1 LIGLLDK
8 INEWNFLL
16 GESLRVQLGAGSA
29 WALFVVFAAG
39 VLTSLTPCV
48 YPIMPVIVSFI
59 GGSAGGNRRR
69 AVALSVVYVLA
80 LASVY
85 AVLGVVA
92 GLAGLT
98 FGDFTRNPW
107 VYGSIGLL
115 LVVFALAMLD
125 RITIPALFTGVQG
138 AGARRGGYLGAVLM
152 GIAGGFVAAPC
163 TAPVAGA
170 LLVHISQTRNAL
182 WGGTLMFVFALG
194 IGLLLMLLGIF
205 SGLGASL
212 PKPGPWMNWIKYGF
226 AALLMLAA
234 VWFFLWPAAEML
246 WHRGGSA

>member
-1 LIGLLDK
+1 MIGLLDK

-16 GESLRVQLGAGSA
+16 GESLRAQLGAGSL
-29 WALFVVFAAG
+29 WAVFVVFGAG

-69 AVALSVVYVLA
+69 AVALSAVYVLA
-80 LASVY
+80 LAAVY
-85 AVLGVVA
+85 AALGVIV
-92 GLAGLT
+92 GLAGFT

-107 VYGSIGLL
+107 VYGAIGIL

-125 RITIPALFTGVQG
+125 VFTIPALFTGVQT
-138 AGARRGGYLGAVLM
+138 AGVKRGGYFGAVLM

-170 LLVHISQTRNAL
+170 LLVHISQTRDAV
-182 WGGTLMFVFALG
+182 WGGILMFVFALG
-194 IGLLLMLLGIF
+194 IGLLLLLLGIF

-212 PKPGPWMNWIKYGF
+212 PRPGPWMAWVKYAF
-226 AALLMLAA
+226 AAVMILAA
-234 VWFFLWPAAEML
+234 LWFFLWPAATMFL
-246 WHRGGSA
+246 QRGGAA